1 MEDYCLFKT
10 IPGLGQ
16 RYSHVAMKT
25 FSPEESDQV
34 FDPVF
39 FNDLRCCF
47 HSQRI
52 LNCNDLKNLSSLKH
66 STSPGP
72 GVLL

>member
-1 MEDYCLFKT
+1 LFSITHPIYLTKDNPSRKIEDYCLFKT

-16 RYSHVAMKT
+16 RYSQVAMKT

-39 FNDLRCCF
+39 F
-47 HSQRI
+47 
-52 LNCNDLKNLSSLKH
+52 
-66 STSPGP
+66 
-72 GVLL
+72 

>member
-1 MEDYCLFKT
+1 LFSITHPIYLTKDNPSHKIEDYCLFKT

-16 RYSHVAMKT
+16 RYSQVAMKT

-39 FNDLRCCF
+39 F
-47 HSQRI
+47 
-52 LNCNDLKNLSSLKH
+52 
-66 STSPGP
+66 
-72 GVLL
+72 